1 MVGYLLVGAL
11 IGEGGLGLVAE
22 ENRSLEYLARAG
34 ALLLLFAIGIEFSL
48 DELVRLRRHFFIGGS
63 VQMVLVAVP
72 VLLAGV
78 LLGLSWQAAVLVGSA
93 AALSSTVLVYRAL
106 EEWGHA
112 TSPHGRRAVGILL
125 FQDIA
130 LVPLI
135 LLVPL
140 LTDVERQPVIM
151 DYLFLALASVLF
163 VAAVL
168 ASRIGHPP
176 LGRAAAGEPPE
187 HGTVGPVCVDGT
199 GQRRPWRVC
208 RRPSAGLREPL
219 LRVWR

>member
-1 MVGYLLVGAL
+1 MELPLVTRLVLDLLMVLAAGLVSGVICKRLGISVLVGYLLVGAL

-125 FQDIA
+125 FQGRRTGA
-130 LVPLI
+130 LN
-135 LLVPL
+135 
-140 LTDVERQPVIM
+140 PVG
-151 DYLFLALASVLF
+151 AS
-163 VAAVL
+163 A
-168 ASRIGHPP
+168 
-176 LGRAAAGEPPE
+176 
-187 HGTVGPVCVDGT
+187 D
-199 GQRRPWRVC
+199 
-208 RRPSAGLREPL
+208 
-219 LRVWR
+219 